1 MEQTPVKKF
10 EKIVSEVNHSQ
21 TTTITK
27 ITDFRNKS
35 VIYEVR
41 DSRERVHFKTLED
54 ARNHLRDLASTT
66 QGEKSQTALSIA

>member
-1 MEQTPVKKF
+1 MEQTPIKKF

-27 ITDFRNKS
+27 ITDFRTKS

-41 DSRERVHFKTLED
+41 DSREKAHFKTLED
-54 ARNHLRDLASTT
+54 ARTHLRYLTST
-66 QGEKSQTALSIA
+66 QGEKSQASLSIA